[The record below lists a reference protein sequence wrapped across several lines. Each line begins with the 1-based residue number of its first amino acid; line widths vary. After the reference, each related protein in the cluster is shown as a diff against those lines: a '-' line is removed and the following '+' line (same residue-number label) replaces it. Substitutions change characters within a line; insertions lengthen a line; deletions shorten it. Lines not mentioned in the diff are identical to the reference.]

1 MFPKLLIGLQEVLAP
16 PPRPDAESTRRVD
29 DRAMAIAM
37 VIVVL
42 ASILVR
48 LLLVSIFPTKPISD
62 FQGIVQLANGIAT
75 EATFSADSLGWST
88 FSAGTSTVL
97 GIIQYVLGGEPERS
111 ARLSTAVMMGL
122 LPLIPLLLLRRVVS
136 AGTRLL
142 IAMGIAFMP
151 ALIVFSGV
159 VAQDS
164 WAIPPLLG
172 LACLA
177 LRNHRLNGMGYPLWS
192 AVLWCFGGFFRQEM
206 LIVAFPL
213 AVLAAWPIV
222 DKAKLWRCLAVFAVS
237 SALLLGA
244 IGLQRQQATGH
255 FAIGTRHGGQSI
267 LGSYIPGVGFG
278 WTHSRAYLASLE
290 PDTKQRDWRTRS
302 RDEGYGL
309 VMHEIAQRPIFHFL
323 RRLGAMV
330 YTATGADRS
339 LQGWSLGEKAQP
351 PELQPAASRLA
362 NVSQLL
368 VTLSL
373 ILLHALFVASLPMV
387 WLRRDPAMTALALV
401 VIAKLGIHFL
411 VATQA
416 RFVLTIAP
424 LEIVT
429 VAIAF
434 GDLRTRR
441 EWIVYASTLLAAF
454 LALFGAW
461 RALPAW
467 ASWVSSKDWPQNAPQ
482 YRFEF
487 SRNGA
492 QVKCEMDR
500 GLLASLDDNS
510 FVVRSVTSEPK
521 PNTVLANLRCQV
533 EASGPAGKPLSL
545 EVGDR
550 YPAGGRP
557 GNIMQE
563 VEVNGVPVLR
573 HDVGAKAWKGWSRV
587 DLPATNG
594 RPIKFRVRVLAVN
607 PAPGASW
614 GGTAATTEI
623 RLVAATPSPP

>member
-1 MFPKLLIGLQEVLAP
+1 MFPRLLIGLQEVLVP
-16 PPRPDAESTRRVD
+16 PPYPDAESMRRVD

-37 VIVVL
+37 IIVVL
-42 ASILVR
+42 ASISIR
-48 LLLVSIFPTKPISD
+48 LLLVSVFPSKPISD

-122 LPLIPLLLLRRVVS
+122 LPLMPLLLLRRVVS

-142 IAMGIAFMP
+142 IAMGIAFLP

-159 VAQDS
+159 VAQDN

-177 LRNHRLNGMGYPLWS
+177 LRNHRLNGTGYPLWS

-206 LIVAFPL
+206 LIVALPL
-213 AVLAAWPIV
+213 AVLAAWPIA
-222 DKAKLWRCLAVFAVS
+222 DKAKLWRCLVVFAVS
-237 SALLLGA
+237 SALLLSA
-244 IGLQRQQATGH
+244 IGLQREQATGH

-267 LGSYIPGVGFG
+267 LGSYVPGVGFG
-278 WTHSRAYLASLE
+278 WTQSGAYLATLE
-290 PDTKQRDWRTRS
+290 SDKQQRDWRTRA
-302 RDEGYGL
+302 REEGYSL
-309 VMHEIAQRPIFHFL
+309 VVNEIARRPFFHFS

-339 LQGWSLGEKAQP
+339 LQHWALGAAAQRS
-351 PELQPAASRLA
+351 ELQGAASRLA
-362 NVSQLL
+362 DASQLL
-368 VTLSL
+368 LTLSL
-373 ILLHALFVASLPMV
+373 IVLHALFVASLPMA
-387 WLRRDPAMTALALV
+387 WLRRDPALITIALA

-411 VATQA
+411 VAAQA
-416 RFVLTIAP
+416 RFVLTVVP
-424 LEIVT
+424 LEIVM

-441 EWIVYASTLLAAF
+441 EWIVCAVTLLVAF

-467 ASWVSSKDWPQNAPQ
+467 AGWVASREWPQGTPY
-482 YRFEF
+482 YRFELA
-487 SRNGA
+487 GA
-492 QVKCEMDR
+492 GARAHCEMDH
-500 GLLASLDDNS
+500 GLLTLDDAS
-510 FVVRSVTSEPK
+510 ITLRSVTAEPK
-521 PNTVLANLRCQV
+521 PNALLADLHCQIDLPTT
-533 EASGPAGKPLSL
+533 ASL

-557 GNIMQE
+557 GNIVQE
-563 VEVNGVPVLR
+563 VEVDGVLMLR

-607 PAPGASW
+607 PARGASW